1 MSNRLESLNSKKPAS
16 GTGSTSSTP
25 GKGPGAKPKFKPKV
39 VVRKSKEERA
49 KVAPTLKTE
58 PTTRKPVSNRGRGGA
73 RGGRGGGRGGRN
85 YAGTHIL
92 SNGFLSAGAVSIG
105 NSNGSKLGL
114 TNDLIY
120 GGENGGSE
128 FISGLKLKEEKI
140 RNDSDDEGSGS
151 SSEGSGNDGRQRI
164 NMTKEYRFR
173 EEDVVLFPVRPFRDD
188 GIKRKEPI
196 YNQQQQQV
204 EQSNEEIKLKTEPGL
219 EDSATPM
226 PISLT
231 QSRESTV
238 KSENIDEK
246 LEMIKESKSK
256 LESKIV
262 QGDPYAIEESNK
274 LITDY
279 QQILDIV
286 TGKLDKL
293 LSVPTTIKHKVKKE
307 KTADDIEVD
316 NEDGEADND
325 DDDEFVEEEEII
337 EPDENYVLFQLPKHL
352 PSYNRAPTLVKL
364 EKGVKPVDEP
374 YNAEEISQLATHTS
388 ALRGQIGK
396 INIHQSGKIT
406 IDLGDKNIRLNATK
420 GASTDFLQELAMI
433 EMMEQKD
440 KEKEKEKP
448 EGSNDI
454 EADED
459 IQMVDD
465 EGRSIKGKLVR
476 LGTISEKIVAT
487 PSIQ

>member
-1 MSNRLESLNSKKPAS
+1 MSNRLESLNSKKP
-16 GTGSTSSTP
+16 TPTP
-25 GKGPGAKPKFKPKV
+25 GSSSKSSSGAPKFKPKV
-39 VVRKSKEERA
+39 VARKSKEERA
-49 KVAPTLKTE
+49 KEAPSLKVE
-58 PTTRKPVSNRGRGGA
+58 QPTRKPLSNRGRGGA

-85 YAGTHIL
+85 YAGTHVL

-105 NSNGSKLGL
+105 GNSSGSKLGL
-114 TNDLIY
+114 TSDLIY
-120 GGENGGSE
+120 GGETGGSE
-128 FISGLKLKEEKI
+128 LISNLKLKEEKN
-140 RNDSDDEGSGS
+140 RDDSDDEGSEG
-151 SSEGSGNDGRQRI
+151 SSEGGSDGRRKI

-196 YNQQQQQV
+196 YNQQG
-204 EQSNEEIKLKTEPGL
+204 EELPEDQIKPKTEPSV
-219 EDSATPM
+219 DASATPL

-231 QSRESTV
+231 QSRESSI

-246 LEMIKESKSK
+246 IEAIKETKNK

-262 QGDPYAIEESNK
+262 QGDPYAIEESNR

-286 TGKLDKL
+286 TGKLDRL
-293 LSVPTTIKHKVKKE
+293 MSVPTTVTHKVKKE

-316 NEDGEADND
+316 NEE
-325 DDDEFVEEEEII
+325 DEEQQPEYIEQEEII

-352 PSYNRAPTLVKL
+352 PTYKRAPTLIKL
-364 EKGVKPVDEP
+364 EKGVKPVDEEF
-374 YNAEEISQLATHTS
+374 NLEEITQLATHTS

-406 IDLGDKNIRLNATK
+406 IDLGDNNIRLNVTK

-433 EMMEQKD
+433 EMTEPKDKD
-440 KEKEKEKP
+440 KEK
-448 EGSNDI
+448 ND
-454 EADED
+454 EED
-459 IQMVDD
+459 DDVQMVDD
-465 EGRSIKGKLVR
+465 EGRSIRGKLVR
-476 LGTISEKIVAT
+476 LGTVNEKIIAT